1 MYFLIFIG
9 VLVLVAVAIVLV
21 LKGRSTSGKDMPDIK
36 NRNEAKILKDATRKL
51 EKDPDNIAALTQ
63 LSEIFYTNGV
73 FDKAVQYYRSLV
85 RIAPV
90 HSEIDEAKVALRAG
104 ICLCKA
110 QEWGEALKYLLQSSL
125 KDGSNFD
132 VNYHLG
138 LVYSN
143 LKDYAKAVPCLKK
156 ALIVNPA
163 STQAN
168 MLVARCFYEQHH
180 YKEALPYLKVVIAA
194 EPNNKEAM
202 FDYADVMVEEGHGE
216 KSIKIFSHLRPD
228 PTYGAR
234 SCIRS
239 GVYHYNQGDKKT
251 AIEDFTIGLK
261 LPNTPQADMLE
272 LKYRLAICYFDTNR
286 YKEGLALLS
295 EVKQVNPQYKDI
307 PTLISRYSE
316 LSQNSNL
323 QIYLAGSVSD
333 FIALCRRIATGWERG
348 MYANFI
354 DANAESAYTDITVE
368 VPSRGGDGSE
378 VKETWVFRFFRTTGA
393 TGEIYVRE
401 FHEMIQDQRV
411 GRGICITAGT
421 FTEGARK
428 YSEGRPV
435 DLIERDKLD
444 VILKRIN

>member
-348 MYANFI
+348 MNANFI

>member
-1 MYFLIFIG
+1 M
-9 VLVLVAVAIVLV
+9 
-21 LKGRSTSGKDMPDIK
+21 
-36 NRNEAKILKDATRKL
+36 
-51 EKDPDNIAALTQ
+51 
-63 LSEIFYTNGV
+63 
-73 FDKAVQYYRSLV
+73 QYYRSLV

-348 MYANFI
+348 MNANFI

-411 GRGICITAGT
+411 GRGICFTAGT

>member
-9 VLVLVAVAIVLV
+9 VLVLAVIAVILL
-21 LKGRSTSGKDMPDIK
+21 LKGKSKSGKDKVEIK
-36 NRNEAKILKDATRKL
+36 NKNEAKILKDATRKL

-63 LSEIFYTNGV
+63 LSEIFYANGV
-73 FDKAVQYYRSLV
+73 FDKALQYYRSLV

-168 MLVARCFYEQHH
+168 MLVARCFYEQRHF
-180 YKEALPYLKVVIAA
+180 KEALPYLKVVIAA

-216 KSIKIFSHLRPD
+216 KSIKIFSHMRPD
-228 PTYGAR
+228 PVYGAR
-234 SCIRS
+234 ACLRT
-239 GVYHYNQGDKKT
+239 GVFHYNQGDKKA
-251 AIEDFTIGLK
+251 AIEDFLIGLK
-261 LPNTPQADMLE
+261 LPNTPQAETLE
-272 LKYRLAICYFDTNR
+272 LKYRLAMCYFDTNR
-286 YKEGLALLS
+286 YKEGLSLLG
-295 EVKQVNPQYKDI
+295 EIKQVNQQYKDV

-316 LSQNSNL
+316 LSQNTNL
-323 QIYLAGSVSD
+323 QVYLSGSVAD
-333 FIALCRRIATGWERG
+333 FISLCRRIATGWEPG
-348 MYANFI
+348 MNATFI
-354 DANAESAYTDITVE
+354 DAHAEAAYTNVTIE
-368 VPSRGGDGSE
+368 VPSRGGDGSDF
-378 VKETWVFRFFRTTGA
+378 KESWLFRFFRTTGA

-401 FHEMIQDQRV
+401 FYEYVQDHRIAK
-411 GRGICITAGT
+411 GICVTAGV
-421 FTEGARK
+421 FSDGARHFA
-428 YSEGRPV
+428 EGRPV
-435 DLIERDKLD
+435 DLVERDKLD
-444 VILKRIN
+444 KILKRIN

>member
-9 VLVLVAVAIVLV
+9 VLVLVAVSIFLV
-21 LKGRSTSGKDMPDIK
+21 LKGKSTSGKNTADITNK
-36 NRNEAKILKDATRKL
+36 NEAKILKDAARKL

-73 FDKAVQYYRSLV
+73 FDKALQYYRSLV

-132 VNYHLG
+132 VNYYLG

-143 LKDYAKAVPCLKK
+143 LTDYSKAVPCLKK

-180 YKEALPYLKVVIAA
+180 FKEALPYLKVVIAA

-228 PTYGAR
+228 PVYGAK

-261 LPNTPQADMLE
+261 LSNTPQADLLE
-272 LKYRLAICYFDTNR
+272 LKYRLALCYFDTNR
-286 YKEGLALLS
+286 YKEGLGLLS
-295 EVKQVNPQYKDI
+295 EIKQVNPQYKDI
-307 PTLISRYSE
+307 AQLVGRYTE

-333 FIALCRRIATGWERG
+333 FIALCRRIATAWEKG
-348 MYANFI
+348 LNAKFQ
-354 DANAESAYTDITVE
+354 DAHAEAGYTDITIE
-368 VPSRGGDGSE
+368 VASRGANGSDL
-378 VKETWVFRFFRTTGA
+378 KETWLFRFFRTTGA

-401 FHEMIQDQRV
+401 FHEAVQNKRINK
-411 GRGICITAGT
+411 GICVTAGV
-421 FTEGARK
+421 FSDGARK
-428 YSEGRPV
+428 YAEGRPV
-435 DLIERDKLD
+435 DLVERDKLD

>member
-1 MYFLIFIG
+1 MFFLIFVG
-9 VLVLVAVAIVLV
+9 VLVLVAVALILV
-21 LKGRSTSGKDMPDIK
+21 FKGMGGKGKDGADVANK
-36 NRNEAKILKDATRKL
+36 NEAKILKDAARKL
-51 EKDPDNIAALTQ
+51 EKDPDNIPALTQ
-63 LSEIFYTNGV
+63 LSEIFYANGV
-73 FDKAVQYYRSLV
+73 YDKALQYYKSLV
-85 RIAPV
+85 RIAPIHQEV
-90 HSEIDEAKVALRAG
+90 DEGKVSLRAG

-110 QEWGEALKYLLQSSL
+110 QEWADAMKYLLQSSL
-125 KDGSNFD
+125 KDSSNFD

-180 YKEALPYLKVVIAA
+180 FKEALPYLKVVIAA

-202 FDYADVMVEEGHGE
+202 FDYADVMAEEGHGE

-228 PTYGAR
+228 PVYGAK

-239 GVYHYNQGDKKT
+239 GVFHYNQGDKKA

-261 LPNTPQADMLE
+261 LPNTQQADMLE
-272 LKYRLAICYFDTNR
+272 LKYRLAVCYFDTNR
-286 YKEGLALLS
+286 YKDGLALLS
-295 EVKQVNPQYKDI
+295 EIRQVNPQYKDV
-307 PTLISRYSE
+307 PALVSRYTE

-323 QIYLAGSVSD
+323 QVYLAGNVSD
-333 FIALCRRIATGWERG
+333 FISLCRRIATSWEKG
-348 MYANFI
+348 LNATFQ
-354 DANAESAYTDITVE
+354 DAHAESAYTDITVE

-378 VKETWVFRFFRTTGA
+378 VKEAWVFRFFRTTGA

-428 YSEGRPV
+428 YAEGRPV
-435 DLIERDKLD
+435 DLIERDKLNM
-444 VILKRIN
+444 ILKRIN